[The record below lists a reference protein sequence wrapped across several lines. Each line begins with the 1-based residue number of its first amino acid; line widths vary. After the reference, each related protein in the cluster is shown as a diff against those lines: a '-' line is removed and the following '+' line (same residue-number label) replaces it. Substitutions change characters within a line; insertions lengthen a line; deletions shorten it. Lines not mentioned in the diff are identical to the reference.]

1 MSPLSLA
8 LIVFELIVMVLSI
21 SLHDC
26 AQAWMA
32 NRLGDPTGR
41 MLGRITMNPMHHYDP
56 FGTILWP
63 LVSIFAFHSSLP
75 FGWGKPVPMTYRNFP
90 RKDGEMLAIL
100 AGPAAQLAAAVVA
113 LVLLLICKH
122 TVDGVTS
129 MFQVIV
135 LIEGH
140 VPIEGLASLPALFPI
155 LLLLYMCIVV
165 NLLLCVVNM
174 MPVPFL
180 DGGKILTYFLPYNA
194 AQTFQRNSMY
204 FMLGFFLL
212 GGVLVS
218 FIFTPLLAIFQ
229 GLLFRM

>member
-8 LIVFELIVMVLSI
+8 LIVFELILMVLSI

-41 MLGRITMNPMHHYDP
+41 MVGRISMNPVQHYDP

-63 LVSIFAFHSSLP
+63 LVSIFIFHSSLP

-100 AGPAAQLAAAVVA
+100 AGPAAQLGPAVVA
-113 LVLLLICKH
+113 LLVLLICKH
-122 TVDGVTS
+122 TATGATDMLPYAVKVANR
-129 MFQVIV
+129 
-135 LIEGH
+135 
-140 VPIEGLASLPALFPI
+140 VPIEGLATLPTIFPV
-155 LLLLYMCIVV
+155 LLLLYMCITV
-165 NLLLCVVNM
+165 NLLLCVVNI

-218 FIFTPLLAIFQ
+218 FLFTPLLGIFQ